1 MKKVLS
7 SFLVILLLL
16 STNGWSCTRLFWNT
30 KGAMVVGRSFDWDS
44 HYNETIL
51 ILPRG
56 MQHVGGVKVNE
67 AKWRSKFGSI
77 VVQENHEQQTGITDG
92 INEKGLAAHLLSF
105 EDAQYEERDKTR
117 QGVSVLQW
125 LQYYLD
131 NFASVKEVIKH
142 IHDVQIETTHFAAFS
157 TLPLH
162 VAIEDSEGD
171 SAIIEF
177 IEGKLKIYH
186 DRAYRVM
193 TNEPSYAQQLDNL
206 AYYEASGCQKPLLP
220 LDDKSTSRFVR
231 AACYMSALPLAST
244 SQQAVAMI
252 SSIIENVS
260 VPYGMSETEATWWR
274 TFIDYSSHRY
284 YFKSTR
290 VPTFFWLDYAKIDFS
305 RSSSFR
311 QIEAHAPHLMGDL
324 S

>member
-1 MKKVLS
+1 MKKVLL
-7 SFLVILLLL
+7 SFSIVLFLL
-16 STNGWSCTRLFWNT
+16 STNGWSCTRVFWNT
-30 KGAMVVGRSFDWDS
+30 KGAMIVGRSFDWDS
-44 HYNETIL
+44 YYNEKIL

-56 MQHVGGVKVNE
+56 MQHVGGSRVNE
-67 AKWRSKFGSI
+67 AKWKSKFGSI
-77 VVQENHEQQTGITDG
+77 VVQENHNQETGITDG

-105 EDAQYEERDKTR
+105 EDAQYEKRDKTR

-131 NFASVKEVIKH
+131 NFASVNEVIEH
-142 IHDVQIETTHFAAFS
+142 IHDVQIETTHFANFY

-162 VAIEDSEGD
+162 VAIEDVEGD

-177 IEGKLKIYH
+177 IDGQLKTYH
-186 DRAYRVM
+186 DRSYRVM
-193 TNEPSYAQQLDNL
+193 TNEPNYTQQLDNL
-206 AYYEASGCQKPLLP
+206 AYYEGNGCQKPLLP

-231 AACYMSALPLAST
+231 ATCYMSALPIASN
-244 SQQAVAMI
+244 SNQAVAML

-274 TFIDYSSHRY
+274 TLIDYRSHRY

-311 QIEAHAPHLMGDL
+311 QIDAHSPHLMGDIT
-324 S
+324 